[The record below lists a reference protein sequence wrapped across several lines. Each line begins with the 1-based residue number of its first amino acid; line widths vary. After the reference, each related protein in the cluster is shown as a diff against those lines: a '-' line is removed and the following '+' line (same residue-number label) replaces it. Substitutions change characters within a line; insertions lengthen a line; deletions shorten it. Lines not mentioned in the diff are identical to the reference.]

1 MASRR
6 RTTKEKGAHPRKR
19 RRQTTRRRRPAVR
32 QPQKKAKNQ
41 PKKAPEKRLPSKKTK
56 SINESSSSNILID
69 NIMPVQN
76 SVPPTLD
83 HPVKKRK
90 ADRTLH
96 FLSRI
101 AEKVFSEKF
110 ENFVEKFLNRS
121 P

>member
-1 MASRR
+1 
-6 RTTKEKGAHPRKR
+6 
-19 RRQTTRRRRPAVR
+19 
-32 QPQKKAKNQ
+32 
-41 PKKAPEKRLPSKKTK
+41 
-56 SINESSSSNILID
+56 
-69 NIMPVQN
+69 MPVQN
-76 SVPPTLD
+76 SVPPTSD